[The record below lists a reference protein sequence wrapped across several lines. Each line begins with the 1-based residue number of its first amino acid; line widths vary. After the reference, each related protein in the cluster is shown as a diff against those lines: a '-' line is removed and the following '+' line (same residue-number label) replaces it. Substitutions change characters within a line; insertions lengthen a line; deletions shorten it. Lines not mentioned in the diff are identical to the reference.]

1 MKLNLSLVEN
11 YITGED
17 SELGTEISS
26 FPRRIKIT
34 LKKKWRN
41 KKMKTNKYV
50 KAVVSLVVLFVL
62 LITSAQA
69 MNTSIVKKTDNTMES
84 RGWYWKPSYPNYAPA
99 GLPDFDQK
107 QDRWKKISPG
117 PNGVI
122 DSTVVGDDVYN
133 IVENCIAPGLDCYL
147 NSTASGD
154 DVEEW
159 AFCGPVAVANCLWWF
174 DSKFA
179 DPTGTPGDG
188 EDQFA
193 LVQDYGAG
201 DDHSTTNTP
210 LLIEKLARAM
220 NTTGK
225 GTTYINDMQTAISDW
240 FTTTGLT
247 EKLTVQTYNRPTFSF
262 IESEIERSQNVILLL
277 GDYNHIIGPLMVD
290 QSQLLGPV
298 LKVLQ
303 MNSLWDS
310 QGFVPTV
317 PRLDAIEILLQSVST
332 FPPCNVEVDVYDGH
346 PGNLLGQSIVN
357 PGYLPVPT
365 WVRFY
370 FNPSIPLTPGSTYY
384 LDVRQ
389 LLDDPHYYWCYDVGN
404 PYPQGQ
410 AWKDNVLASLDWAF
424 KTEYYNPPPHS
435 ERKGG
440 HYVTCTGVNSEEF
453 KIAFSDPTLD
463 VANPSPADHNDAAN
477 VSHDI
482 YNVTIGSPKPD
493 IDCEWWLSDYQAG
506 YNYTVVEQA
515 VVICPVPDTTPPTL
529 EIIKPVY
536 ALYFMNKEIMQ
547 LAGGTLII
555 GKIDVNVTASDNDSG
570 MDRVEFYTDN
580 QLKAND
586 TIAPYSWTWSE
597 IAFFKYTIRVVAFDK
612 EGNSDFKEIKVWKFF

>member
-1 MKLNLSLVEN
+1 
-11 YITGED
+11 
-17 SELGTEISS
+17 
-26 FPRRIKIT
+26 
-34 LKKKWRN
+34 
-41 KKMKTNKYV
+41 MKTNKYV

-69 MNTSIVKKTDNTMES
+69 MNTSIVNKTDNTMES

-99 GLPDFDQK
+99 GLPDFDQI

-117 PNGVI
+117 LNGVI
-122 DSTVVGDDVYN
+122 DSTVAGDDVYN

-147 NSTASGD
+147 NSTATVD

-159 AFCGPVAVANCLWWF
+159 AFCGPVAVANCFWWF
-174 DSKFA
+174 DSKYA
-179 DPTGTPGDG
+179 DPAGTPGDG
-188 EDQFA
+188 QDQFT
-193 LVQDYGAG
+193 LVQNYGAG

-247 EKLTVQTYNRPTFSF
+247 DKFTVQTYNRPTFSF

-277 GDYNHIIGPLMVD
+277 GSYDYIVGPLIID
-290 QSQLLGPV
+290 QSQTLGSIAE
-298 LKVLQ
+298 LCKIATWTDYQ
-303 MNSLWDS
+303 E
-310 QGFVPTV
+310 FVPTAT
-317 PRLDAIEILLQSVST
+317 RLDAIQIRLTMVGT
-332 FPPCNVEVDVYDGH
+332 PCDVQINVYNAPSPAAPIGTV
-346 PGNLLGQSIVN
+346 IMN
-357 PGYLPVPT
+357 PGALGGPT
-365 WVRFY
+365 WVEFI
-370 FNPSIPLTPGSTYY
+370 FPTGIPLTPGSLYY
-384 LDVRQ
+384 FDVVQ
-389 LLDDPHYYWCYDVGN
+389 TLSGNHYAWYYDVGN
-404 PYPQGQ
+404 PYPPGQG
-410 AWKDNVLASLDWAF
+410 WMRGVPMDPYGYPFDWTF
-424 KTEYYNPPPHS
+424 KTEYFNPPPHS
-435 ERKGG
+435 ERGEG
-440 HYVTCTGVNSEEF
+440 HYVTCAGVNSADF

-463 VANPSPADHNDAAN
+463 VANPSSADHNDAAN

-482 YNVTIGSPKPD
+482 YNVSIGAPQPD
-493 IDCEWWLSDYQAG
+493 IDCQWWLSDYQAG
-506 YNYTVVEQA
+506 FNYTVVEQA

-529 EIIKPVY
+529 EITKPVY

-597 IAFFKYTIRVVAFDK
+597 RTFFKYTIRVVAFDK